1 MTRCQQKNRT
11 GSCKPSAF
19 DTEWYC
25 TFDTVFK
32 LISPKVPRRLTIFFL
47 IITATKMPGGEA
59 LESASVSIYDGVQ

>member
-1 MTRCQQKNRT
+1 MTRCQQK
-11 GSCKPSAF
+11 
-19 DTEWYC
+19 TERDLVSPQPLTRSGC